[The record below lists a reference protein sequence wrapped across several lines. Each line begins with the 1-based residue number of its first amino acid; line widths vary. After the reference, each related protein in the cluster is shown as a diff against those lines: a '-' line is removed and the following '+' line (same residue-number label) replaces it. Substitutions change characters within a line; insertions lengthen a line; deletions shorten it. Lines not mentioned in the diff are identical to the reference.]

1 MYLVLTS
8 SSTTP
13 NCLLVLVLLCI
24 MARQRIR
31 ARCGYTSPSSQ
42 RCTTMVPVANA
53 IHFPRYGRFPF
64 YCPRHQKTL
73 LSPTDLVI
81 RKPHATHTVKF
92 RCQNAAED
100 VVYVLTHSL
109 AFIPPSL
116 EDRTSLVIRST
127 MSSALRK
134 TDKSGFIYALEL
146 YGEYRIYRL

>member
-1 MYLVLTS
+1 
-8 SSTTP
+8 
-13 NCLLVLVLLCI
+13 
-24 MARQRIR
+24 
-31 ARCGYTSPSSQ
+31 
-42 RCTTMVPVANA
+42 MVPVANA
-53 IHFPRYGRFPF
+53 IRFPRYGRFPF
-64 YCPRHQKTL
+64 YCPRHQKSL

-81 RKPHATHTVKF
+81 RKPRATRTVKF
-92 RCQNAAED
+92 RCQNAGED
-100 VVYVLTHSL
+100 VMYVLTHSS